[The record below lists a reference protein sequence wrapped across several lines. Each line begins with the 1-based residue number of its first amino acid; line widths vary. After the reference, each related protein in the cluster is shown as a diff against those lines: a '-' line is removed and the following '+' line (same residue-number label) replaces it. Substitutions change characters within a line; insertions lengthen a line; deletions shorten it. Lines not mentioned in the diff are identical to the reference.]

1 MLMVEGW
8 GNITVRNMLDEEW
21 INAIQQN
28 QADIGLDQNLEASM
42 VSDSECAVLIHA
54 KKKKKK
60 TVLIYVISQV
70 IFRKGDCQTSLRVI
84 ILQCL

>member
-54 KKKKKK
+54 KKKKK
-60 TVLIYVISQV
+60 TVLIYVFPKWYLEKV
-70 IFRKGDCQTSLRVI
+70 IVKLPYVW
-84 ILQCL
+84 

>member
-8 GNITVRNMLDEEW
+8 SDITVRNMLYEEW

-42 VSDSECAVLIHA
+42 VCDSECIVLINA
-54 KKKKKK
+54 KKK
-60 TVLIYVISQV
+60 TILIYVICQM
-70 IFRKGDCQTSLRVI
+70 IFRKGDYQTFLHRI
-84 ILQCL
+84 ILQCP